1 MCEHGDVRYSVPLQG
16 GVDVTDIS
24 CSAFALLLRSLTR
37 LEAQAPAASVAND
50 CLRLSAAKI
59 DWGDRDVA
67 DKHRKLWLETCKQAY
82 AQNGDDP
89 HIKVALAGA
98 MTDRNEFIP
107 LLRSAIAQNDTE
119 AMLLLFNDYNS
130 FDRHLDRPDLIPR
143 AEAEQALR
151 RAAELGNPDA
161 MFRLATILTRGGP
174 IKHDMAGARYWG
186 ERLLVS
192 KPPKDMT
199 RANLQVLVGKW
210 LSESDNADERK
221 LGIELLEP
229 IAKAGRGD
237 AQADLAVAIRST
249 DPVRAR
255 QLLESAARTYPGHA
269 LAALSDMLIKGE
281 GGPKDEKRAVTLL
294 QRSSY
299 DAQHPRWA
307 LGQLILEGR
316 LLRRDVPQAVKL
328 LGPWSQ
334 WDYDT
339 RLQIVRLLAE
349 NPDVEM
355 AYPDRFLYTTIEDAE
370 LGEPGAMDALIALK
384 LSRNKQFADKTGG
397 CALAERFA
405 KTGDAAAARHLETC
419 RAK

>member
-1 MCEHGDVRYSVPLQG
+1 VCGT
-16 GVDVTDIS
+16 VT
-24 CSAFALLLRSLTR
+24 SAIVGLCKGASMSRLFPVLLLLCWCAADPAR
-37 LEAQAPAASVAND
+37 AQAPAASVVND

-82 AQNGDDP
+82 AHNGDDP

-269 LAALSDMLIKGE
+269 LAALADMLIKGE
-281 GGPKDEKRAVTLL
+281 GGPKEEKRAVTLL
-294 QRSSY
+294 QRSPY

-349 NPDVEM
+349 NPDVQM
-355 AYPDRFLYTTIEDAE
+355 DYPERFLYTTIEDAE

-397 CALAERFA
+397 CALAERAA
-405 KTGDAAAARHLETC
+405 KTGDAAAARQLETC